1 MIIKLANGIELDAL
15 GVMGEKQN
23 IQGFRR
29 DVLSFMLPAS
39 VSLDEMDSIFTEE
52 NCKSITLIN
61 GETEHIH
68 NNYTIRVELKREPV
82 LVTPATETSSE
93 VYETR
98 VTVSMAQMTYAEL
111 QLANISKQNAMLEEC
126 IVEMAQVVYA

>member
-1 MIIKLANGIELDAL
+1 MIIKLANGIELNAL
-15 GVMGEKQN
+15 GVTGEKQN

-98 VTVSMAQMTYAEL
+98 VTVSMAQTTYQENQIA
-111 QLANISKQNAMLEEC
+111 AMKASMDALLKGE
-126 IVEMAQVVYA
+126 V

>member
-1 MIIKLANGIELDAL
+1 MIIKLANGIELNAL
-15 GVMGEKQN
+15 GVKGEKQN

-52 NCKSITLIN
+52 NCKSITLITD
-61 GETEHIH
+61 ETEHIH

-111 QLANISKQNAMLEEC
+111 QLANISKQNAVLEEC

>member
-1 MIIKLANGIELDAL
+1 MIIKLTNGIELNAL

-82 LVTPATETSSE
+82 LVTPATESE
-93 VYETR
+93 DAVYENR
-98 VTVSMAQMTYAEL
+98 VTVSMAQTTYQENQIAAIKASMDALLKGE
-111 QLANISKQNAMLEEC
+111 A
-126 IVEMAQVVYA
+126 

>member
-1 MIIKLANGIELDAL
+1 MIIKLANGIELNAL

-61 GETEHIH
+61 GETENIH

-82 LVTPATETSSE
+82 LVTPATESKDA
-93 VYETR
+93 VYENR
-98 VTVSMAQMTYAEL
+98 VTVSMAQTTYQENQIA
-111 QLANISKQNAMLEEC
+111 AMKASMDALLKGE
-126 IVEMAQVVYA
+126 V

>member
-1 MIIKLANGIELDAL
+1 MIIKLANGIELNAL
-15 GVMGEKQN
+15 GVTGEKQN

-29 DVLSFMLPAS
+29 DVLLFMLPAS

-98 VTVSMAQMTYAEL
+98 VTVSMAQTTYQENQIA
-111 QLANISKQNAMLEEC
+111 AMKASMDALLKGE
-126 IVEMAQVVYA
+126 V

>member
-1 MIIKLANGIELDAL
+1 MIIKLANGIELNAL
-15 GVMGEKQN
+15 GVKGEKQN

-98 VTVSMAQMTYAEL
+98 VTVSMAQTTYQENQIA
-111 QLANISKQNAMLEEC
+111 AMKASMDALLKGE
-126 IVEMAQVVYA
+126 V

>member
-1 MIIKLANGIELDAL
+1 MIIKLANGIELNAL
-15 GVMGEKQN
+15 GVTGEKQN

-111 QLANISKQNAMLEEC
+111 QLANISKQNAVLEEC

>member
-1 MIIKLANGIELDAL
+1 MIIKLANGIELNAL
-15 GVMGEKQN
+15 GVKGEKQN

-111 QLANISKQNAMLEEC
+111 QLANLSKQNAVLEEC

>member
-1 MIIKLANGIELDAL
+1 MIIKLANGVELNAL
-15 GVMGEKQN
+15 GVKGEKQN

-39 VSLDEMDSIFTEE
+39 VSLDEIDSIFTEE
-52 NCKSITLIN
+52 NCKSITLITD
-61 GETEHIH
+61 ETEHIH

>member
-1 MIIKLANGIELDAL
+1 MIIKLANGIELNAL
-15 GVMGEKQN
+15 GVTGEKQN

-39 VSLDEMDSIFTEE
+39 VSLDEMDSIFTED

-98 VTVSMAQMTYAEL
+98 VTVSMAQTTYQENQIA
-111 QLANISKQNAMLEEC
+111 AMKASMDALLKGE
-126 IVEMAQVVYA
+126 V

>member
-1 MIIKLANGIELDAL
+1 MIIKLANGIELTAL

-29 DVLSFMLPAS
+29 DVLSFVFPAD

-52 NCKSITLIN
+52 NCKSITLVN

-68 NNYTIRVELKREPV
+68 NNYTIRVELKREPM
-82 LVTPATETSSE
+82 LVTPVTETTPE
-93 VYETR
+93 VYESR
-98 VTVSMAQMTYAEL
+98 VTVAMAQTTYQENQIA
-111 QLANISKQNAMLEEC
+111 AMKASMDALLKGE
-126 IVEMAQVVYA
+126 A